1 MTETR
6 KRKLETGKVESA
18 LIFGWLTFHNF
29 RGKWVS
35 GNRVRGGG
43 GGGGGAWG
51 RVNSGR
57 WKGGGDEWGVGSPRN
72 EVAQSLALARGGNW
86 SDVYECHPSSTQG
99 HLHTNTHTWTAWHK
113 RTNTHTLTNSRTHA
127 GTRGPTDASLHRFFL
142 CLTPSSLFQRREEYS
157 IHVDFVSHQ
166 APVGKK

>member
-43 GGGGGAWG
+43 GGVAVHGAG
-51 RVNSGR
+51 
-57 WKGGGDEWGVGSPRN
+57 
-72 EVAQSLALARGGNW
+72 
-86 SDVYECHPSSTQG
+86 
-99 HLHTNTHTWTAWHK
+99 
-113 RTNTHTLTNSRTHA
+113 
-127 GTRGPTDASLHRFFL
+127 
-142 CLTPSSLFQRREEYS
+142 
-157 IHVDFVSHQ
+157 
-166 APVGKK
+166 